1 MLLGLSILIRPPAG
15 WEVNDWHQKTLI
27 FFRGKRGKV
36 KTILGEKQIL
46 DKEKTE
52 VLIYIIAGGD
62 EIRGSGIGSALGTW
76 LTPVVPRPQAWP
88 AA

>member
-52 VLIYIIAGGD
+52 VLI
-62 EIRGSGIGSALGTW
+62 
-76 LTPVVPRPQAWP
+76 
-88 AA
+88 